1 MGPRPAPTLL
11 KRPVITKMKEVLC
24 IILGGGRGTRL
35 YPLTAERCKPA
46 APLFGKY
53 RLIDVPVSNC
63 LNSGFNRIYI
73 LTQFLS
79 ESLNKH
85 ISRTYKMD
93 PFTKGF
99 IEIMAAE
106 QSMNDTDWFQ
116 GTADAVRRCLRHFN
130 DPAVKYIFV
139 LSGDQLYKMDLR
151 DMYHQHLDTE
161 AELTVACNYVR
172 AEDVPKLGIMGIDKS
187 SRITSFVEKPETAD
201 KVKDISVE
209 LGGEPR
215 FLGSMGIYL
224 FNKSTLIE
232 LLTRDRKVDF
242 GREIIPDAIKTK
254 PTHAFLFE
262 GYWRDIGTIKSF
274 YEENLSLTD
283 PLPPLDMFDER
294 WLFYTRTRYL
304 SPAKLDNCAVERS
317 VIAEGAIIHASQIR
331 HSVTGLRFRA
341 GKGTVIEDTV
351 AMGSD
356 YYESADEKKENL
368 SKGIP
373 LIGVGNDCLIR
384 KAILDKNV
392 RVGDNVKIVN
402 AAGHLN
408 HDGENFFVRDGI
420 VIIPKGAVIPSGTEI

>member
-1 MGPRPAPTLL
+1 
-11 KRPVITKMKEVLC
+11 MKEVLC

-53 RLIDVPVSNC
+53 RLIDIPVSNC

-85 ISRTYKMD
+85 VSRTYNMD

-106 QSMNDTDWFQ
+106 QSMEDTDWFQ
-116 GTADAVRRCLRHFN
+116 GTADAVRRCLKHFN
-130 DPAVKYIFV
+130 DPAVKHIFV

-151 DMYHQHLDTE
+151 DMYRHHLDKG
-161 AELTVACNYVR
+161 AELTVACNYVKP
-172 AEDVPKLGIMGIDKS
+172 EEVSKLGIMGIDGHT
-187 SRITSFVEKPETAD
+187 RITKFVEKPESSL
-201 KVKDISVE
+201 KVRNMAVK
-209 LGGEPR
+209 LGRERR

-224 FNKSTLIE
+224 FNKSTLTE
-232 LLTRDRKVDF
+232 LLAKDEKVDF
-242 GREIIPDAIKTK
+242 GKEIIPGAIGERAMY
-254 PTHAFLFE
+254 AFPFN
-262 GYWRDIGTIKSF
+262 GYWHDIGTIKSF

-294 WLFYTRTRYL
+294 WLIYTRPRYL
-304 SPAKLDNCAVERS
+304 SPAKFEDCCIERS
-317 VIAEGAIIHASQIR
+317 LVAEGAIVLSSRIK
-331 HSVTGLRFRA
+331 HSIIGLRFRVDH
-341 GKGTVIEDTV
+341 GCVIEDTV

-356 YYESADEKKENL
+356 FYETVEEMNENI
-368 SKGIP
+368 SRGIPPKGI
-373 LIGVGNDCLIR
+373 GKDCLIR

-392 RVGDNVKIVN
+392 RIGDNVRI
-402 AAGHLN
+402 LN
-408 HDGENFFVRDGI
+408 EKNLENFDGPNYFIRDHI
-420 VIIPKGAVIPSGTEI
+420 VIITKNTTIPSGTII